1 MPNRS
6 ALGLIETRGLV
17 SAIEAADA
25 AAKAAK
31 VVVTSVEITVAA
43 LVTIKMEGDLGA
55 VAAAVEA
62 GSEAANRV
70 GELVAAHVIPRPDD
84 GLDVVLSD
92 SNDVHPFKSR
102 PAEKPRGRVST
113 TIPDDESVLES
124 LTVSELRRLAREQE
138 NISMAGREISRASKG
153 ELLRILRESRHP
165 GDNS

>member
-31 VVVTSVEITVAA
+31 VVVTSVEITMAA

-55 VAAAVEA
+55 VAAAVDA
-62 GSEAANRV
+62 GSEAASRV

-92 SNDVHPFKSR
+92 SPDVHPFQSR
-102 PAEKPRGRVST
+102 PARKPHGRVST
-113 TIPDDESVLES
+113 SIPDDNRVLES
-124 LTVSELRRLAREQE
+124 MTVSELRRLAREQKQ
-138 NISMAGREISRASKG
+138 IPMAGREISRANKG
-153 ELLRILRESRHP
+153 ELLRVLRECRHL
-165 GDNS
+165 GDNP